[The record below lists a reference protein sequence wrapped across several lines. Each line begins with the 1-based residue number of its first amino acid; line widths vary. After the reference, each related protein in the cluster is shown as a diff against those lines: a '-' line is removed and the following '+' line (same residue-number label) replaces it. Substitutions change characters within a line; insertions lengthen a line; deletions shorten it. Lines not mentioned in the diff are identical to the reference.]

1 MQSRREWFKSS
12 IGLGGL
18 IMTPSILS
26 AEEIKKYNP
35 RPLADVVK
43 LSSNENPYGPSER
56 VRNAI
61 IDSFDDACRYPYE
74 YILELQKILAKKH
87 NVSPESIVITGGS
100 NEALRV
106 TGLAVADDGGEIV
119 AGQPTYLALMS
130 YAEAFGGKINWVPV
144 DSNKGY
150 DLSSIEK
157 NINDKTKMV
166 FIANPNNPTGTLLEK
181 SSLSKFCER
190 VTDKT
195 LVFCDEAY
203 YDYINEKNYPSMD
216 YLVRQGKDIIISR
229 TFSKVF
235 GMAGLRIG
243 YLVLK
248 PELAD
253 KLFGKYSPYGRNKI
267 MAQTN
272 VLAVAAAIEALKDKD
287 FYAFSLK
294 KANEE
299 KDKIYKLLDYLD
311 LNYVESSTNFV
322 FFESKKH
329 IDILSKDMLDK
340 GVIVGRPFPPFYD
353 WCRVSTGTSQEVDK
367 FVNAMLSIYT

>member
-18 IMTPSILS
+18 MMTPSILT

-35 RPLADVVK
+35 RPLSDIVK

-61 IDSFDDACRYPYE
+61 INSFEDACRYPYE
-74 YILELQKILAKKH
+74 YILKLQNILAKKH
-87 NVSPESIVITGGS
+87 NVSNESIVITGGS

-106 TGLAVADDGGEIV
+106 TGLAIADQGGEIV

-130 YAEAFGGKINWVPV
+130 YAEAWGGNINWIPV

-150 DLSSIEK
+150 DLGEIEK
-157 NINDKTKMV
+157 NINENTKMV

-190 VTDKT
+190 ASEKT

-203 YDYINEKNYPSMD
+203 YDYINEPDYPSMD
-216 YLVRQGKDIIISR
+216 YLVRQEKDIIVSR
-229 TFSKVF
+229 TFSKVY

-243 YLVLK
+243 YMVLK
-248 PELAD
+248 PQLAD
-253 KLFGKYSPYGRNKI
+253 KLFGEYSPYGRNKI

-272 VLAVAAAIEALKDKD
+272 VLAVSAAIEALKDKD
-287 FYAFSLK
+287 FYTFSLK
-294 KANEE
+294 KANQE

-311 LNYVESSTNFV
+311 LKYVESSTNFV

-329 IDILSKDMLDK
+329 IDILSKEMLDK
-340 GVIVGRPFPPFYD
+340 GVRVGRPFPPFYD
-353 WCRVSTGTSQEVDK
+353 WCRISTGTSQEVDR
-367 FVNAMLSIYT
+367 FVSAMLDIYG